1 MGKIARADVIGSL
14 LRPSYLQEARKAARE
29 GRLDPKEA
37 RAAEDRAIAEAIA
50 LQENAGLDAVTD
62 GEFRRMSFIATIGVR
77 DAELGPLTGFKT
89 LVADAE
95 WTGLWKNPDG
105 SFGGLTLPEDRTK
118 SRRSI
123 VVDKVGV
130 KRDIVAEEF
139 PFLKAHTAQGAAQIH
154 VPSSELAPGRVGS
167 QTFARCLSDARA
179 QFLIAMRDYIRDVIK
194 KLVASGCTYIHM
206 DAPNYTQWH
215 TDPSIRAAFES
226 WGHDMDKEL
235 IEDAEIDNSVFD
247 GITGI
252 TRAIHL
258 CRGNAP
264 RGRWLAN
271 GGYEAIADRL
281 YPRLTNYDTLLL
293 EYDSPRAGDFSSL
306 KHVRPDTV
314 VVLGLVTTKDGRL
327 EDPAM
332 VEARIREAA
341 KVIPLDRLALSPQC
355 GFASGEYADTMTLPQ
370 QEAKLRLVGAIA
382 DRVWPNG

>member
-1 MGKIARADVIGSL
+1 
-14 LRPSYLQEARKAARE
+14 
-29 GRLDPKEA
+29 
-37 RAAEDRAIAEAIA
+37 
-50 LQENAGLDAVTD
+50 
-62 GEFRRMSFIATIGVR
+62 VR

-130 KRDIVAEEF
+130 KRDIVADEF
-139 PFLKAHTAQGAAQIH
+139 PFLRAHTRKAQPKYTFPAPSWHRVAWDPKHSRGAYPTAQ
-154 VPSSELAPGRVGS
+154 E
-167 QTFARCLSDARA
+167 
-179 QFLIAMRDYIRDVIK
+179 FLIAMRDYIRDVIK
-194 KLVASGCTYIHM
+194 KLVASGCAYIHM

-281 YPRLTNYDTLLL
+281 YPRLTNYNTLLL

-355 GFASGEYADTMTLPQ
+355 GFASGEFADTMTLPQ
-370 QEAKLRLVGAIA
+370 QEAKLRLVGTIA